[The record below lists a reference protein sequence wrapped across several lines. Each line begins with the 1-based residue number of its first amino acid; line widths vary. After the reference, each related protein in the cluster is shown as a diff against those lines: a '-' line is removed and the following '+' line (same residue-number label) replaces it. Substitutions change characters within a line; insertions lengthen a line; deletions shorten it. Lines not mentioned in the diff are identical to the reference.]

1 MTGSQFENKSKE
13 ELIQKL
19 TDLNSSLIND
29 INTKLSNLDEM
40 LNEFVSKYD
49 TVNSELQQCKKFN
62 SYLMS
67 RIMQF
72 ELNAVAYSQ

>member
-1 MTGSQFENKSKE
+1 MTESQFENISKE
-13 ELIQKL
+13 ELIPKL
-19 TDLNSSLIND
+19 TDINSSFIND
-29 INTKLSNLDEM
+29 INTKLSNLDEIF
-40 LNEFVSKYD
+40 NEFVSKYD

-72 ELNAVAYSQ
+72 ECNAVAYSQ

>member
-1 MTGSQFENKSKE
+1 MTGSQFENMSKE

>member
-1 MTGSQFENKSKE
+1 MTGSQFENISKE

-19 TDLNSSLIND
+19 TDINSSFIND

-40 LNEFVSKYD
+40 FNEFVSKYD

-67 RIMQF
+67 RIKQF
-72 ELNAVAYSQ
+72 ECNAVAYSQ